1 MSSTGSFICDK
12 ITGKCHKFNCAYNF
26 TFLGYI
32 HQVNWNG
39 HELISLEKMKNK
51 KKETLGGGG
60 LYHFTTEI

>member
-12 ITGKCHKFNCAYNF
+12 ITGKCHKFNYAYNF

-39 HELISLEKMKNK
+39 HELISLEIKKNK
-51 KKETLGGGG
+51 KKERLGGGE
-60 LYHFTTEI
+60 YHFTTEI